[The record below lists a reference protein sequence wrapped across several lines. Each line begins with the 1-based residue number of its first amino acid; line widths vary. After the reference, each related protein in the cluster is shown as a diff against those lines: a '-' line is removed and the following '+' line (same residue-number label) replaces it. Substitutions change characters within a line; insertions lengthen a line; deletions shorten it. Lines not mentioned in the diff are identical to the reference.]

1 VAARLDPFGNSIVL
15 GMGIVDGLPLLRVLK
30 YDAAGA
36 LAWSRS
42 AFPGHFPTGL
52 AVGPSG
58 ESVVAAEDY
67 PFDPTP
73 VLSVAKFDAA
83 GNEVW
88 TRSYPVALALIGN
101 ATAVAVSAAGD
112 VYVAGWASDFG
123 TGRLVAVRY
132 SPNGDLLWAFVDSS
146 PSGFVGEP
154 VRLALL
160 PGGGAV
166 VAGHVYDRSLSR
178 DVLRVCATDAAGTED
193 WAVQLDH
200 PTLASAL
207 AVGDSGRVFVGAG
220 YAGIHAIDPG
230 GVVAWSLEPKPEEF
244 PAWVKV
250 TSPTARGHATQ
261 YPAGHVP
268 PTASLLNHGPDQTRA
283 SQAVARLGDG
293 GRIGLR
299 PVQAGGSLHVIV
311 DVVGYFE

>member
-1 VAARLDPFGNSIVL
+1 
-15 GMGIVDGLPLLRVLK
+15 
-30 YDAAGA
+30 
-36 LAWSRS
+36 
-42 AFPGHFPTGL
+42 
-52 AVGPSG
+52 
-58 ESVVAAEDY
+58 
-67 PFDPTP
+67 
-73 VLSVAKFDAA
+73 
-83 GNEVW
+83 
-88 TRSYPVALALIGN
+88 
-101 ATAVAVSAAGD
+101 
-112 VYVAGWASDFG
+112 
-123 TGRLVAVRY
+123 
-132 SPNGDLLWAFVDSS
+132 
-146 PSGFVGEP
+146 
-154 VRLALL
+154 
-160 PGGGAV
+160 
-166 VAGHVYDRSLSR
+166 
-178 DVLRVCATDAAGTED
+178 
-193 WAVQLDH
+193 
-200 PTLASAL
+200 
-207 AVGDSGRVFVGAG
+207 VGAG